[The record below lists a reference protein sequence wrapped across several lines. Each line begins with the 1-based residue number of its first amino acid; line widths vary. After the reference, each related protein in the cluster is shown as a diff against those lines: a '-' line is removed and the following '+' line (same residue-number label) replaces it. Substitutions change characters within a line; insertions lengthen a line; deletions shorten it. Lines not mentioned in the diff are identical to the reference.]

1 MTEKEEL
8 IRQYNEIQR
17 IYFLKSRELSEISL
31 ALSEYRDAIRDLE
44 KFKIKNYIYSRIK
57 LKNSKNPK
65 INKN

>member
-31 ALSEYRDAIRDLE
+31 ALSEYRDAIRNLE
-44 KFKIKNYIYSRIK
+44 KFKIKNHIYSRIK
-57 LKNSKNPK
+57 LKNSK